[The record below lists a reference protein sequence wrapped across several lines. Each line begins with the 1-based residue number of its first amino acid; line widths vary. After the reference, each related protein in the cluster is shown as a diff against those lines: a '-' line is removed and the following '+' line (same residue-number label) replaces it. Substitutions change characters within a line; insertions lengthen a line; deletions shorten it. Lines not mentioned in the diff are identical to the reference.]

1 MPFDAIE
8 YINTPRWLTSRLGL
22 ERIRELLDRLGRPQ
36 DRLKFVH
43 VAGTNGKGSTCAFT
57 ASILAEAGFKTG
69 LFTSP
74 YVETFHE
81 RIRVNGRNISDEDL
95 TAATLRVRECAE
107 AMEAEGGEH
116 PTEFELMTAVAL
128 VHFAHAGCDI
138 VVLEVGLGGRLD
150 STNVIAAP
158 EVAAIVSI
166 ALDHTNLLGN
176 TLAEIAH
183 EKAGIVKAGS
193 TVVSWPQEPSAM
205 EVVEDAV
212 RRVGDKLVVPDFSML
227 SVGKVVGGAALLTCG
242 TALEHEGHAPCSDS
256 PRCAAELRAEHAAPT
271 QKLQASSSID
281 AGFGGRMPRAV
292 PHEPNVPSGTF
303 VRAQDCLS
311 TEVPPH
317 ALERTGQLNSWHSH
331 ESQPEQPSLVRRVPE
346 SAVIVMMPAVAVV
359 ILVVAVIVIIVNALT
374 ICFLSTRPIE
384 AVLGAFGFLAVDQR
398 QGRRRLERAP
408 DHLEQLDE
416 VHRRFRL
423 RENKICVVGARKRRL
438 QFGEEHLGSERA
450 HEALLANDLE
460 HALGGLGE
468 PGHLDV
474 GEAVTEG
481 GAMGRVHK
489 RVRLNRGNN
498 RRRFLQRANGAH
510 ELGRSRSA
518 ALHRAPRHRVEQ
530 HLRRTD
536 RVFLAGDVAHDV
548 LSLEGTRVE
557 HVLQGNRR
565 LDEPEVAHRGDR
577 AELARETR
585 RRCGEVDEHRP
596 GIRRLNEPAFVE
608 VRILKRRLR
617 GAEGDDGGGIVDVDA
632 ALEAGVRQAHG
643 DLVVK
648 ILVSQKYVAH

>member
-128 VHFAHAGCDI
+128 VHFAHVGCDI

-183 EKAGIVKAGS
+183 EKAGIVKEGS

-205 EVVEDAV
+205 EVVEGAA
-212 RRVGDKLVVPDFSML
+212 RRAGDKLVVPDFSLL
-227 SVGKVVGGAALLTCG
+227 SVGKVTRGAALLTRG

-256 PRCAAELRAEHAAPT
+256 PRFAAELRAEHAVPA
-271 QKLQASSSID
+271 QKLQAGAEGGSTCEAGDPAREAPCSNSPRFAAELRAEPPARGRQVGAADDLGCGTAFEHAPHAQELQAGAGFD

-311 TEVPPH
+311 MAYAHRTPMSQVESGVPMRQFSYRGREY
-317 ALERTGQLNSWHSH
+317 ATRLLGSY
-331 ESQPEQPSLVRRVPE
+331 QPSNAAMAIEIAGALRERGWEIPDEAIVRGIAETRWPARFEVLDQPAGMPTVVIDGGHNPQGAGVLADSLWDVFPDKRPVFLVGILADKDYRSMLR
-346 SAVIVMMPAVAVV
+346 AVAPLASAFVCV
-359 ILVVAVIVIIVNALT
+359 TPPNPRALDAADLAEAIRE
-374 ICFLSTRPIE
+374 ICGE
-384 AVLGAFGFLAVDQR
+384 LGARATIEVAGGFDDAASAARKIAGSEGLICAFGSLYSIADVKAAFLRAVDS
-398 QGRRRLERAP
+398 
-408 DHLEQLDE
+408 
-416 VHRRFRL
+416 
-423 RENKICVVGARKRRL
+423 NSL
-438 QFGEEHLGSERA
+438 Q
-450 HEALLANDLE
+450 
-460 HALGGLGE
+460 
-468 PGHLDV
+468 P
-474 GEAVTEG
+474 
-481 GAMGRVHK
+481 
-489 RVRLNRGNN
+489 
-498 RRRFLQRANGAH
+498 
-510 ELGRSRSA
+510 
-518 ALHRAPRHRVEQ
+518 
-530 HLRRTD
+530 
-536 RVFLAGDVAHDV
+536 
-548 LSLEGTRVE
+548 
-557 HVLQGNRR
+557 
-565 LDEPEVAHRGDR
+565 
-577 AELARETR
+577 
-585 RRCGEVDEHRP
+585 
-596 GIRRLNEPAFVE
+596 
-608 VRILKRRLR
+608 
-617 GAEGDDGGGIVDVDA
+617 
-632 ALEAGVRQAHG
+632 
-643 DLVVK
+643 
-648 ILVSQKYVAH
+648 

>member
-95 TAATLRVRECAE
+95 AAATLRVRECAE

-128 VHFAHAGCDI
+128 VHFAHVGCDI

-183 EKAGIVKAGS
+183 EKAGIVKEGS

-205 EVVEDAV
+205 EVVEDAA
-212 RRVGDKLVVPDFSML
+212 RRAGDKLVVPDFSLL
-227 SVGKVVGGAALLTCG
+227 SVGKVVGVTCG
-242 TALEHEGHAPCSDS
+242 TALEHEGHTPCSDS
-256 PRCAAELRAEHAAPT
+256 PRFAAELRAEHAPHAQELQAGAEGGSTCETASGRGQHAPCSDSPRFAAELRAEHAVPA

-281 AGFGGRMPRAV
+281 AGFGGHMPRAV

-311 TEVPPH
+311 MAYAH
-317 ALERTGQLNSWHSH
+317 RTPM
-331 ESQPEQPSLVRRVPE
+331 SQVE
-346 SAVIVMMPAVAVV
+346 SAVPMRQFSYRGCEYTTRLLGSYQPSNAAMAIEIAGALRERGWEIPDEAIARGIAETRWPARFEVLDQPAGMPTVVIDGGHNPQGAGVLADSLRDVFPDKRPVFLVGILADKDYRSMLRAVAPLASAFVCV
-359 ILVVAVIVIIVNALT
+359 TPPNPRALDAAD
-374 ICFLSTRPIE
+374 LAE
-384 AVLGAFGFLAVDQR
+384 AIRETCGELGA
-398 QGRRRLERAP
+398 RATI
-408 DHLEQLDE
+408 E
-416 VHRRFRL
+416 VAGDFDDAASA
-423 RENKICVVGARKRRL
+423 ARKIA
-438 QFGEEHLGSERA
+438 GSEGLICAFGSLYSIADVKAAFLRA
-450 HEALLANDLE
+450 ADSNS
-460 HALGGLGE
+460 
-468 PGHLDV
+468 
-474 GEAVTEG
+474 
-481 GAMGRVHK
+481 
-489 RVRLNRGNN
+489 
-498 RRRFLQRANGAH
+498 LQ
-510 ELGRSRSA
+510 
-518 ALHRAPRHRVEQ
+518 P
-530 HLRRTD
+530 
-536 RVFLAGDVAHDV
+536 
-548 LSLEGTRVE
+548 
-557 HVLQGNRR
+557 
-565 LDEPEVAHRGDR
+565 
-577 AELARETR
+577 
-585 RRCGEVDEHRP
+585 
-596 GIRRLNEPAFVE
+596 
-608 VRILKRRLR
+608 
-617 GAEGDDGGGIVDVDA
+617 
-632 ALEAGVRQAHG
+632 
-643 DLVVK
+643 
-648 ILVSQKYVAH
+648 

>member
-81 RIRVNGRNISDEDL
+81 RIRVNGRNISDEGL

-128 VHFAHAGCDI
+128 VHFAHVGCDI

-183 EKAGIVKAGS
+183 EKAGIVKEGS

-205 EVVEDAV
+205 EVVEDAA
-212 RRVGDKLVVPDFSML
+212 RRVGDKLVVPDFSLL
-227 SVGKVVGGAALLTCG
+227 SVGKVTRGAALLTRG
-242 TALEHEGHAPCSDS
+242 TALEHEGHTPCSDSPRCAAELRAEHAPHAQELQVGVEGDSTCETASERGQHAPCSDS
-256 PRCAAELRAEHAAPT
+256 PRCAAELRAEHVAPA
-271 QKLQASSSID
+271 QKLQVSSSID

-311 TEVPPH
+311 MAYAH
-317 ALERTGQLNSWHSH
+317 RTPM
-331 ESQPEQPSLVRRVPE
+331 SQIE
-346 SAVIVMMPAVAVV
+346 SAVPMRQFSYRGREYATRLLGSYQPSNAAMAIEIAGALREHGWEIPNEAIARGIAETRWSARFEVLDQPAGMPTVVIDGGHNPQGAGVLADSLRDVFPDKRPVFLVGILADKDYRSMLRAVAPLASAFVCV
-359 ILVVAVIVIIVNALT
+359 TPPNPRALDAADLAETIRETCDELGVRATVEIAGDFDGAVSAARRIAGSEGL
-374 ICFLSTRPIE
+374 IC
-384 AVLGAFGFLAVDQR
+384 AFGSLYSIADVKAAFL
-398 QGRRRLERAP
+398 RAA
-408 DHLEQLDE
+408 DS
-416 VHRRFRL
+416 
-423 RENKICVVGARKRRL
+423 NSL
-438 QFGEEHLGSERA
+438 QS
-450 HEALLANDLE
+450 
-460 HALGGLGE
+460 
-468 PGHLDV
+468 
-474 GEAVTEG
+474 
-481 GAMGRVHK
+481 
-489 RVRLNRGNN
+489 
-498 RRRFLQRANGAH
+498 
-510 ELGRSRSA
+510 
-518 ALHRAPRHRVEQ
+518 
-530 HLRRTD
+530 
-536 RVFLAGDVAHDV
+536 
-548 LSLEGTRVE
+548 
-557 HVLQGNRR
+557 
-565 LDEPEVAHRGDR
+565 
-577 AELARETR
+577 
-585 RRCGEVDEHRP
+585 
-596 GIRRLNEPAFVE
+596 
-608 VRILKRRLR
+608 
-617 GAEGDDGGGIVDVDA
+617 
-632 ALEAGVRQAHG
+632 
-643 DLVVK
+643 
-648 ILVSQKYVAH
+648 

>member
-128 VHFAHAGCDI
+128 VHFAHVGCDI

-183 EKAGIVKAGS
+183 EKAGIVKEGS

-205 EVVEDAV
+205 EVVEDAA
-212 RRVGDKLVVPDFSML
+212 RRAGDKLVVPDFSQL
-227 SVGKVVGGAALLTCG
+227 SVGKVTRGAALLTRG
-242 TALEHEGHAPCSDS
+242 TALEHEGHTPCSDS
-256 PRCAAELRAEHAAPT
+256 PRFAAELPAEHAPHAQELQTGAEGGLTCETASARGQHIPCSGSPRFAAELPAEHAVPA

-303 VRAQDCLS
+303 ARAQDCLS
-311 TEVPPH
+311 MAYAH
-317 ALERTGQLNSWHSH
+317 RTPM
-331 ESQPEQPSLVRRVPE
+331 SQVE
-346 SAVIVMMPAVAVV
+346 SAVPIRQFSYRGREYATRLLGSYQPSNAAMAIEIAGALRERGWEIPDEAIARGIAETRWPARFEVLDQPAGMPTVVIDGGHNPQGAGVLADSLRDVFPDKRPVFLVGILADKDYCSMLRAVAPLASAFVCV
-359 ILVVAVIVIIVNALT
+359 TPPNPRALDAAD
-374 ICFLSTRPIE
+374 LAE
-384 AVLGAFGFLAVDQR
+384 AIRETCGELGA
-398 QGRRRLERAP
+398 RATI
-408 DHLEQLDE
+408 E
-416 VHRRFRL
+416 VAGDFDDAASA
-423 RENKICVVGARKRRL
+423 ARKIA
-438 QFGEEHLGSERA
+438 GSEGLICAFGSLYSIADVKAAFLRA
-450 HEALLANDLE
+450 ADSNS
-460 HALGGLGE
+460 
-468 PGHLDV
+468 
-474 GEAVTEG
+474 
-481 GAMGRVHK
+481 
-489 RVRLNRGNN
+489 
-498 RRRFLQRANGAH
+498 LQ
-510 ELGRSRSA
+510 
-518 ALHRAPRHRVEQ
+518 P
-530 HLRRTD
+530 
-536 RVFLAGDVAHDV
+536 
-548 LSLEGTRVE
+548 
-557 HVLQGNRR
+557 
-565 LDEPEVAHRGDR
+565 
-577 AELARETR
+577 
-585 RRCGEVDEHRP
+585 
-596 GIRRLNEPAFVE
+596 
-608 VRILKRRLR
+608 
-617 GAEGDDGGGIVDVDA
+617 
-632 ALEAGVRQAHG
+632 
-643 DLVVK
+643 
-648 ILVSQKYVAH
+648 

>member
-81 RIRVNGRNISDEDL
+81 RIRVNGRNILDEDL

-128 VHFAHAGCDI
+128 VHFAHVGCDI

-183 EKAGIVKAGS
+183 EKAGIVKKGS
-193 TVVSWPQEPSAM
+193 TVASWPQEPSAM
-205 EVVEDAV
+205 EVVEDAA
-212 RRVGDKLVVPDFSML
+212 RRAGDKLVVPDFSLL
-227 SVGKVVGGAALLTCG
+227 SVGKVTRGAALLTRG
-242 TALEHEGHAPCSDS
+242 TALEHEGHTPCSDS
-256 PRCAAELRAEHAAPT
+256 PRFAAELRAEHAPHA
-271 QKLQASSSID
+271 QELQAGAEGGSTCEAGDPAREAPCSNSPRFAAELRAEPPARGRQVGAADDLGCGTAFEHAPHAQELQAGAGFD

-311 TEVPPH
+311 MAYAHRTPMSQVESGVPMRQFSYRGREY
-317 ALERTGQLNSWHSH
+317 ATRLLGSY
-331 ESQPEQPSLVRRVPE
+331 QPSNAAMAIEIAGALRERGWEIPDEAIVRGIAEPRGPARFEVLDQPAGMPTVVIDGGHNPQGAGVLADSLWDVFPDKRPVFLVGILADKDYRSMLR
-346 SAVIVMMPAVAVV
+346 AVAPLASAFVCV
-359 ILVVAVIVIIVNALT
+359 TPPNPRALDAAD
-374 ICFLSTRPIE
+374 LAE
-384 AVLGAFGFLAVDQR
+384 AIRETCGELGARATIEVAGDFDDAVS
-398 QGRRRLERAP
+398 A
-408 DHLEQLDE
+408 
-416 VHRRFRL
+416 
-423 RENKICVVGARKRRL
+423 ARKIA
-438 QFGEEHLGSERA
+438 GSEGLICAFGSLYSIADVKAAFLRA
-450 HEALLANDLE
+450 ADS
-460 HALGGLGE
+460 
-468 PGHLDV
+468 DS
-474 GEAVTEG
+474 
-481 GAMGRVHK
+481 
-489 RVRLNRGNN
+489 
-498 RRRFLQRANGAH
+498 LQ
-510 ELGRSRSA
+510 
-518 ALHRAPRHRVEQ
+518 P
-530 HLRRTD
+530 
-536 RVFLAGDVAHDV
+536 
-548 LSLEGTRVE
+548 
-557 HVLQGNRR
+557 
-565 LDEPEVAHRGDR
+565 
-577 AELARETR
+577 
-585 RRCGEVDEHRP
+585 
-596 GIRRLNEPAFVE
+596 
-608 VRILKRRLR
+608 
-617 GAEGDDGGGIVDVDA
+617 
-632 ALEAGVRQAHG
+632 
-643 DLVVK
+643 
-648 ILVSQKYVAH
+648 

>member
-107 AMEAEGGEH
+107 AMEAGGGEH

-128 VHFAHAGCDI
+128 VHFAHVGCDI

-183 EKAGIVKAGS
+183 EKAGIVKKGS

-205 EVVEDAV
+205 EVVEDAA
-212 RRVGDKLVVPDFSML
+212 RRAGDKLVVPDFSQL
-227 SVGKVVGGAALLTCG
+227 SVGKVVGVTCG
-242 TALEHEGHAPCSDS
+242 TALGHEGHTPCSDS
-256 PRCAAELRAEHAAPT
+256 PRCAAELRAEHAPHAQELQAGAEGGLTCETASARGQHTPCSDSPRFAAELRAEHVVPA

-292 PHEPNVPSGTF
+292 PHEPNGPPDTF
-303 VRAQDCLS
+303 VRAQDRLDMS
-311 TEVPPH
+311 YAH
-317 ALERTGQLNSWHSH
+317 RTPMSQV
-331 ESQPEQPSLVRRVPE
+331 ESGVMRQFSYRGREYATRLLGSYQPSNVAMAIEIAGALRERGWEIPDEAIARGIAETRWPARFEVLDQPAGMPTVVIDGGHNPQGAGVLADSLRDVFPDKRPVFLVGILADKDYRSMLR
-346 SAVIVMMPAVAVV
+346 AVAPLASAFVCV
-359 ILVVAVIVIIVNALT
+359 TPPNPRALDAADLAET
-374 ICFLSTRPIE
+374 IRETCGE
-384 AVLGAFGFLAVDQR
+384 LGA
-398 QGRRRLERAP
+398 RATI
-408 DHLEQLDE
+408 E
-416 VHRRFRL
+416 VAGDFDDAASA
-423 RENKICVVGARKRRL
+423 ARKIA
-438 QFGEEHLGSERA
+438 GSEGLICAFGSLYSIADVKAAFLRA
-450 HEALLANDLE
+450 ADSNS
-460 HALGGLGE
+460 
-468 PGHLDV
+468 
-474 GEAVTEG
+474 
-481 GAMGRVHK
+481 
-489 RVRLNRGNN
+489 
-498 RRRFLQRANGAH
+498 LQ
-510 ELGRSRSA
+510 
-518 ALHRAPRHRVEQ
+518 P
-530 HLRRTD
+530 
-536 RVFLAGDVAHDV
+536 
-548 LSLEGTRVE
+548 
-557 HVLQGNRR
+557 
-565 LDEPEVAHRGDR
+565 
-577 AELARETR
+577 
-585 RRCGEVDEHRP
+585 
-596 GIRRLNEPAFVE
+596 
-608 VRILKRRLR
+608 
-617 GAEGDDGGGIVDVDA
+617 
-632 ALEAGVRQAHG
+632 
-643 DLVVK
+643 
-648 ILVSQKYVAH
+648 

>member
-128 VHFAHAGCDI
+128 VHFAHVGCDI

-183 EKAGIVKAGS
+183 EKAGIVKEGS
-193 TVVSWPQEPSAM
+193 TVVSWPQESSAM
-205 EVVEDAV
+205 EVVEDAA
-212 RRVGDKLVVPDFSML
+212 RRVGDKLVVPDFSLL
-227 SVGKVVGGAALLTCG
+227 SVGKVTRGAALLTRG
-242 TALEHEGHAPCSDS
+242 IALEHEGHTPCSDS
-256 PRCAAELRAEHAAPT
+256 PRYAAELRAEHAPHAQELQVGAKGSSTCEAGDLAREAPCSNSPRFAAELRAEPPARGRQAGSADDLGCGT
-271 QKLQASSSID
+271 AFEHAPHAQELQAGAGFD

-311 TEVPPH
+311 MAYAHQTPM
-317 ALERTGQLNSWHSH
+317 
-331 ESQPEQPSLVRRVPE
+331 SQVE
-346 SAVIVMMPAVAVV
+346 SAVPMRQFFYRGREYATRLLGSYQPSNAAMAIEIAGALRERGWEIPDEAIARGIAETRWPARFEVLDQPAGMPTVVIDGGHNPQGADVLADSLRDVFPDKRPVFLVGILADKDYRSMLRAVAPLASAFVCV
-359 ILVVAVIVIIVNALT
+359 TPPNPRALDAADLAETIRETCDELGVRATVEIAGDFDGAVSAARRIAGSEGL
-374 ICFLSTRPIE
+374 IC
-384 AVLGAFGFLAVDQR
+384 AFGSLYSIADVKAAFL
-398 QGRRRLERAP
+398 RAA
-408 DHLEQLDE
+408 DS
-416 VHRRFRL
+416 
-423 RENKICVVGARKRRL
+423 NSL
-438 QFGEEHLGSERA
+438 QS
-450 HEALLANDLE
+450 
-460 HALGGLGE
+460 
-468 PGHLDV
+468 
-474 GEAVTEG
+474 
-481 GAMGRVHK
+481 
-489 RVRLNRGNN
+489 
-498 RRRFLQRANGAH
+498 
-510 ELGRSRSA
+510 
-518 ALHRAPRHRVEQ
+518 
-530 HLRRTD
+530 
-536 RVFLAGDVAHDV
+536 
-548 LSLEGTRVE
+548 
-557 HVLQGNRR
+557 
-565 LDEPEVAHRGDR
+565 
-577 AELARETR
+577 
-585 RRCGEVDEHRP
+585 
-596 GIRRLNEPAFVE
+596 
-608 VRILKRRLR
+608 
-617 GAEGDDGGGIVDVDA
+617 
-632 ALEAGVRQAHG
+632 
-643 DLVVK
+643 
-648 ILVSQKYVAH
+648 

>member
-128 VHFAHAGCDI
+128 VHFAHVGCDI

-183 EKAGIVKAGS
+183 EKAGIVKEGS

-212 RRVGDKLVVPDFSML
+212 RRVGDKLVVPDFSRL
-227 SVGKVVGGAALLTCG
+227 SVGKVTRGAALLTCG
-242 TALEHEGHAPCSDS
+242 TALEHEGHTPCSDS
-256 PRCAAELRAEHAAPT
+256 PRFAAELRAEHAPHA
-271 QKLQASSSID
+271 QELQAGAEGGSACEAGNPARVAPCSNSPRYAAELRAEPPARGRQVGAADDLGCGTAFEHAPHAQELQAGAGFD
-281 AGFGGRMPRAV
+281 AGFGGRMLRAV

-311 TEVPPH
+311 MAYAH
-317 ALERTGQLNSWHSH
+317 RTPM
-331 ESQPEQPSLVRRVPE
+331 SQVEGTLPMRQFSYRGCEYATRLLGSYQPSNAAMAIEIAGALRERGWEIPDEAIARGIAETRWPARFEVLDQPAGMPTVVIDGGHNPQGAGVLADSLRDVFPDKRPVFLVGILADKDYRSMLR
-346 SAVIVMMPAVAVV
+346 AVAPLASAFVCV
-359 ILVVAVIVIIVNALT
+359 TPPNPRALDAADLAEAIRETCDELGVSATVEVAGDFDGAVSAARKIAGSEGL
-374 ICFLSTRPIE
+374 IC
-384 AVLGAFGFLAVDQR
+384 AFGSLYSIADVKAAFL
-398 QGRRRLERAP
+398 RAA
-408 DHLEQLDE
+408 DS
-416 VHRRFRL
+416 
-423 RENKICVVGARKRRL
+423 NSL
-438 QFGEEHLGSERA
+438 QS
-450 HEALLANDLE
+450 
-460 HALGGLGE
+460 
-468 PGHLDV
+468 
-474 GEAVTEG
+474 
-481 GAMGRVHK
+481 
-489 RVRLNRGNN
+489 
-498 RRRFLQRANGAH
+498 
-510 ELGRSRSA
+510 
-518 ALHRAPRHRVEQ
+518 
-530 HLRRTD
+530 
-536 RVFLAGDVAHDV
+536 
-548 LSLEGTRVE
+548 
-557 HVLQGNRR
+557 
-565 LDEPEVAHRGDR
+565 
-577 AELARETR
+577 
-585 RRCGEVDEHRP
+585 
-596 GIRRLNEPAFVE
+596 
-608 VRILKRRLR
+608 
-617 GAEGDDGGGIVDVDA
+617 
-632 ALEAGVRQAHG
+632 
-643 DLVVK
+643 
-648 ILVSQKYVAH
+648 

>member
-95 TAATLRVRECAE
+95 AAVTLRVRECAE

-128 VHFAHAGCDI
+128 VHFAHVGCDI

-183 EKAGIVKAGS
+183 EKAGIVKKGS

-205 EVVEDAV
+205 EVVEDAA
-212 RRVGDKLVVPDFSML
+212 RRAGDKLVVPDFSLL
-227 SVGKVVGGAALLTCG
+227 SVGKVARGAALLTCG
-242 TALEHEGHAPCSDS
+242 TALEHEGHTPCSDS
-256 PRCAAELRAEHAAPT
+256 PRFAAELRAEPPARGRQVGAADDLGCGTAFELAPHA
-271 QKLQASSSID
+271 QELQAGAGFD

-311 TEVPPH
+311 MAYAHQTLMLQVEGTLPMRQFSYRGREY
-317 ALERTGQLNSWHSH
+317 ATRLLGSY
-331 ESQPEQPSLVRRVPE
+331 QPSNAAMAIEIAGALRERGWEIPDEAIARGIAETRWPARFEVLDQPAGMPTVVIDGGHNPQGAGVLVDSLRDVFPDKRPVFLVGILADKDYR
-346 SAVIVMMPAVAVV
+346 SMLRAVAPLASAFVCV
-359 ILVVAVIVIIVNALT
+359 TPPNPRALDAAD
-374 ICFLSTRPIE
+374 LAE
-384 AVLGAFGFLAVDQR
+384 AIRETCGELGARATIEVAGDFDDAASAARKIAGSEGLICAFGSLYSIADVKAAFLRAVDS
-398 QGRRRLERAP
+398 
-408 DHLEQLDE
+408 
-416 VHRRFRL
+416 
-423 RENKICVVGARKRRL
+423 NSL
-438 QFGEEHLGSERA
+438 Q
-450 HEALLANDLE
+450 
-460 HALGGLGE
+460 
-468 PGHLDV
+468 P
-474 GEAVTEG
+474 
-481 GAMGRVHK
+481 
-489 RVRLNRGNN
+489 
-498 RRRFLQRANGAH
+498 
-510 ELGRSRSA
+510 
-518 ALHRAPRHRVEQ
+518 
-530 HLRRTD
+530 
-536 RVFLAGDVAHDV
+536 
-548 LSLEGTRVE
+548 
-557 HVLQGNRR
+557 
-565 LDEPEVAHRGDR
+565 
-577 AELARETR
+577 
-585 RRCGEVDEHRP
+585 
-596 GIRRLNEPAFVE
+596 
-608 VRILKRRLR
+608 
-617 GAEGDDGGGIVDVDA
+617 
-632 ALEAGVRQAHG
+632 
-643 DLVVK
+643 
-648 ILVSQKYVAH
+648 

>member
-128 VHFAHAGCDI
+128 VHFAHVGCDI

-183 EKAGIVKAGS
+183 EKAGIVKEGS

-212 RRVGDKLVVPDFSML
+212 RRVGDKLVVPDFSRL
-227 SVGKVVGGAALLTCG
+227 SVGKVTRGAAPLTRG
-242 TALEHEGHAPCSDS
+242 TALEHEGHTPCSDS
-256 PRCAAELRAEHAAPT
+256 PRYAAELRAEHAPRAQELQAGAEGGSTCETASGRGQHTPCSDSPRFAAELRAEHAAPT

-281 AGFGGRMPRAV
+281 VGFGGRMPRAV

-311 TEVPPH
+311 MAYAH
-317 ALERTGQLNSWHSH
+317 RTPV
-331 ESQPEQPSLVRRVPE
+331 SQVE
-346 SAVIVMMPAVAVV
+346 SAVPMRQFSYRGREYATRLLGSYQPSNAAMAIEIAGALRERGWEIPDEAIARGIAETRWPARFEVLDQPASMPTVVIDGGHNPQGAGVLADSLRDVFPGKRPVFLVGILADKDYRSMLRAVAPLASAFVCV
-359 ILVVAVIVIIVNALT
+359 TPPNPRALDAADLAETIRETCDELGVRATVEVAGDFDGAVSAARRIAGSEGL
-374 ICFLSTRPIE
+374 IC
-384 AVLGAFGFLAVDQR
+384 AFGSLYSIADVKAAFL
-398 QGRRRLERAP
+398 RAA
-408 DHLEQLDE
+408 DSSS
-416 VHRRFRL
+416 
-423 RENKICVVGARKRRL
+423 L
-438 QFGEEHLGSERA
+438 QS
-450 HEALLANDLE
+450 
-460 HALGGLGE
+460 
-468 PGHLDV
+468 
-474 GEAVTEG
+474 
-481 GAMGRVHK
+481 
-489 RVRLNRGNN
+489 
-498 RRRFLQRANGAH
+498 
-510 ELGRSRSA
+510 
-518 ALHRAPRHRVEQ
+518 
-530 HLRRTD
+530 
-536 RVFLAGDVAHDV
+536 
-548 LSLEGTRVE
+548 
-557 HVLQGNRR
+557 
-565 LDEPEVAHRGDR
+565 
-577 AELARETR
+577 
-585 RRCGEVDEHRP
+585 
-596 GIRRLNEPAFVE
+596 
-608 VRILKRRLR
+608 
-617 GAEGDDGGGIVDVDA
+617 
-632 ALEAGVRQAHG
+632 
-643 DLVVK
+643 
-648 ILVSQKYVAH
+648 

>member
-81 RIRVNGRNISDEDL
+81 RIRVNGCNIPDEDL

-128 VHFAHAGCDI
+128 VHFAHVGCDI

-150 STNVIAAP
+150 STNVIVAP

-183 EKAGIVKAGS
+183 EKAGIVKEGS

-205 EVVEDAV
+205 EVVEDAA

-227 SVGKVVGGAALLTCG
+227 SVGKVTRGAALLTRG
-242 TALEHEGHAPCSDS
+242 TAPEHEGHAPCSDS
-256 PRCAAELRAEHAAPT
+256 PRFAVELRAEPPARGRQVGAADDLGCGTAFEHAPHA
-271 QKLQASSSID
+271 QELQAGAGFD
-281 AGFGGRMPRAV
+281 AGFDGRMPRAV

-311 TEVPPH
+311 MAYAH
-317 ALERTGQLNSWHSH
+317 RTPV
-331 ESQPEQPSLVRRVPE
+331 SQVE
-346 SAVIVMMPAVAVV
+346 SAVPMRQFSYRGCEYATRLLGSYQPSNAAMAIEIAGALRERGWEIPDEAIARGIAETRWPARFEVLDQPAGMPTVVIDGGHNPQGAGVLADSLRDVFPDKRPVFLVGILADKDYRSMLRAVAPLASAFVCV
-359 ILVVAVIVIIVNALT
+359 TPPNPRALDAADLAEAIRETCDELGVSATVEVAGDFGDAVSAARKIAGSEGL
-374 ICFLSTRPIE
+374 IC
-384 AVLGAFGFLAVDQR
+384 AFGSLYSIADVKAAFL
-398 QGRRRLERAP
+398 RAA
-408 DHLEQLDE
+408 DS
-416 VHRRFRL
+416 
-423 RENKICVVGARKRRL
+423 NSL
-438 QFGEEHLGSERA
+438 QS
-450 HEALLANDLE
+450 
-460 HALGGLGE
+460 
-468 PGHLDV
+468 
-474 GEAVTEG
+474 
-481 GAMGRVHK
+481 
-489 RVRLNRGNN
+489 
-498 RRRFLQRANGAH
+498 
-510 ELGRSRSA
+510 
-518 ALHRAPRHRVEQ
+518 
-530 HLRRTD
+530 
-536 RVFLAGDVAHDV
+536 
-548 LSLEGTRVE
+548 
-557 HVLQGNRR
+557 
-565 LDEPEVAHRGDR
+565 
-577 AELARETR
+577 
-585 RRCGEVDEHRP
+585 
-596 GIRRLNEPAFVE
+596 
-608 VRILKRRLR
+608 
-617 GAEGDDGGGIVDVDA
+617 
-632 ALEAGVRQAHG
+632 
-643 DLVVK
+643 
-648 ILVSQKYVAH
+648 

>member
-95 TAATLRVRECAE
+95 TAATLRVRDCAE

-128 VHFAHAGCDI
+128 VHFAHVGCDI

-183 EKAGIVKAGS
+183 EKAGIVKEGS

-205 EVVEDAV
+205 EVVEDAA
-212 RRVGDKLVVPDFSML
+212 RRVGDKLVVPDFSTL
-227 SVGKVVGGAALLTCG
+227 SVGKVTRGAALLTRG
-242 TALEHEGHAPCSDS
+242 TALEREGHTPCSDSPRYAAELRAEHAPHAQELQVGAEGDSTCETASERGQHAPCSDS
-256 PRCAAELRAEHAAPT
+256 PRCAAELRAEPPARGRQVGAADDLGCGTAFENAPHA
-271 QKLQASSSID
+271 QELQAGAGFD

-292 PHEPNVPSGTF
+292 PHEPNVPSDTF

-311 TEVPPH
+311 MAYAH
-317 ALERTGQLNSWHSH
+317 RTPMPQ
-331 ESQPEQPSLVRRVPE
+331 VE
-346 SAVIVMMPAVAVV
+346 SAVPMRQFSYRGREYATRLLGSYQPSNAAMAIEIAGALRERGWEIPDEAIARGIAETRWPARFEVLDQPAGMPTVVIDGGHNPQGAGVLADSLCDVFPDKRPVFLVGILADKDYRSMLRAVV
-359 ILVVAVIVIIVNALT
+359 PLASAFVCVTPPNSRALDAADLAEAIRETCDELGVCATVKVAGGFDGAVSAARRIAGSEGL
-374 ICFLSTRPIE
+374 IC
-384 AVLGAFGFLAVDQR
+384 AFGSLYSIADVKAAFL
-398 QGRRRLERAP
+398 RAA
-408 DHLEQLDE
+408 DS
-416 VHRRFRL
+416 
-423 RENKICVVGARKRRL
+423 NSL
-438 QFGEEHLGSERA
+438 QS
-450 HEALLANDLE
+450 
-460 HALGGLGE
+460 
-468 PGHLDV
+468 
-474 GEAVTEG
+474 
-481 GAMGRVHK
+481 
-489 RVRLNRGNN
+489 
-498 RRRFLQRANGAH
+498 
-510 ELGRSRSA
+510 
-518 ALHRAPRHRVEQ
+518 
-530 HLRRTD
+530 
-536 RVFLAGDVAHDV
+536 
-548 LSLEGTRVE
+548 
-557 HVLQGNRR
+557 
-565 LDEPEVAHRGDR
+565 
-577 AELARETR
+577 
-585 RRCGEVDEHRP
+585 
-596 GIRRLNEPAFVE
+596 
-608 VRILKRRLR
+608 
-617 GAEGDDGGGIVDVDA
+617 
-632 ALEAGVRQAHG
+632 
-643 DLVVK
+643 
-648 ILVSQKYVAH
+648 

>member
-95 TAATLRVRECAE
+95 TAATLCVRECAE

-128 VHFAHAGCDI
+128 VHFAHVGCDI

-183 EKAGIVKAGS
+183 EKAGIVKEGS

-205 EVVEDAV
+205 EVVEDAA
-212 RRVGDKLVVPDFSML
+212 RRAGDKLVVPDFSLL
-227 SVGKVVGGAALLTCG
+227 SVGKVTRGAALLTRG

-256 PRCAAELRAEHAAPT
+256 PRFAAELRAEHAVPA

-281 AGFGGRMPRAV
+281 A
-292 PHEPNVPSGTF
+292 H
-303 VRAQDCLS
+303 
-311 TEVPPH
+311 
-317 ALERTGQLNSWHSH
+317 RTPM
-331 ESQPEQPSLVRRVPE
+331 SQVE
-346 SAVIVMMPAVAVV
+346 SAVPMRQFSYRGREYATRLLGSYQPSNAAMAIEIAGALSERGWEIPDEAIARGIAETRWPARFEVLDQPAGMPTVVIDGGHNPQGAGVLADSLRDVFPDKRPVFLVGILADKDYRSMLRAVAPLASAFVCV
-359 ILVVAVIVIIVNALT
+359 TPPNPRALDAAD
-374 ICFLSTRPIE
+374 LAE
-384 AVLGAFGFLAVDQR
+384 AIRETCGELGA
-398 QGRRRLERAP
+398 RATI
-408 DHLEQLDE
+408 E
-416 VHRRFRL
+416 VAGDFDDAASA
-423 RENKICVVGARKRRL
+423 ARKIA
-438 QFGEEHLGSERA
+438 GSEGLICAFGSLYSIADVKAAFLRA
-450 HEALLANDLE
+450 ADSNS
-460 HALGGLGE
+460 
-468 PGHLDV
+468 
-474 GEAVTEG
+474 
-481 GAMGRVHK
+481 
-489 RVRLNRGNN
+489 
-498 RRRFLQRANGAH
+498 LQ
-510 ELGRSRSA
+510 
-518 ALHRAPRHRVEQ
+518 P
-530 HLRRTD
+530 
-536 RVFLAGDVAHDV
+536 
-548 LSLEGTRVE
+548 
-557 HVLQGNRR
+557 
-565 LDEPEVAHRGDR
+565 
-577 AELARETR
+577 
-585 RRCGEVDEHRP
+585 
-596 GIRRLNEPAFVE
+596 
-608 VRILKRRLR
+608 
-617 GAEGDDGGGIVDVDA
+617 
-632 ALEAGVRQAHG
+632 
-643 DLVVK
+643 
-648 ILVSQKYVAH
+648 

>member
-74 YVETFHE
+74 YVEAFHE

-128 VHFAHAGCDI
+128 VHFAHVGCDI

-183 EKAGIVKAGS
+183 EKAGIVKEGS

-205 EVVEDAV
+205 EVVEEAA
-212 RRVGDKLVVPDFSML
+212 RRVGDKFVVPDFSLL
-227 SVGKVVGGAALLTCG
+227 SVGKVTRGAALLTCG
-242 TALEHEGHAPCSDS
+242 TALEHEGHTPCSDS
-256 PRCAAELRAEHAAPT
+256 PRCAAELRAEHAPHAQELQAGAEGGSTCETASERGQHAPCSDSPRFAAELRAEHAVPA

-292 PHEPNVPSGTF
+292 PHEPNVLSGTF
-303 VRAQDCLS
+303 VRAQDRLDMS
-311 TEVPPH
+311 YAH
-317 ALERTGQLNSWHSH
+317 RTPMSQV
-331 ESQPEQPSLVRRVPE
+331 ESAAPMRQFSYRGREYAMRLLGSYQPSNAAMAIEIAGALRERGWEIPDEAIARGIAETRWPARFEVLDQPAGMPTVVIDGGHNPQGAGVLVDSLRDVFPDKRPVFLVGILADKDYR
-346 SAVIVMMPAVAVV
+346 SMLRAVAPMASAFVCV
-359 ILVVAVIVIIVNALT
+359 TPPNPRALDAADLAEAIRETCDELGVCTTVEVAGDFDDAVSAARKIAGPEGL
-374 ICFLSTRPIE
+374 IC
-384 AVLGAFGFLAVDQR
+384 AFGSLYSIADVKAAFL
-398 QGRRRLERAP
+398 RAA
-408 DHLEQLDE
+408 DS
-416 VHRRFRL
+416 
-423 RENKICVVGARKRRL
+423 NSL
-438 QFGEEHLGSERA
+438 Q
-450 HEALLANDLE
+450 
-460 HALGGLGE
+460 
-468 PGHLDV
+468 P
-474 GEAVTEG
+474 
-481 GAMGRVHK
+481 
-489 RVRLNRGNN
+489 
-498 RRRFLQRANGAH
+498 
-510 ELGRSRSA
+510 
-518 ALHRAPRHRVEQ
+518 
-530 HLRRTD
+530 
-536 RVFLAGDVAHDV
+536 
-548 LSLEGTRVE
+548 
-557 HVLQGNRR
+557 
-565 LDEPEVAHRGDR
+565 
-577 AELARETR
+577 
-585 RRCGEVDEHRP
+585 
-596 GIRRLNEPAFVE
+596 
-608 VRILKRRLR
+608 
-617 GAEGDDGGGIVDVDA
+617 
-632 ALEAGVRQAHG
+632 
-643 DLVVK
+643 
-648 ILVSQKYVAH
+648 

>member
-81 RIRVNGRNISDEDL
+81 RIRVSGCNISDEDL

-128 VHFAHAGCDI
+128 VHFAHVDCDI

-183 EKAGIVKAGS
+183 EKAGIVKKGS

-205 EVVEDAV
+205 EVVEDAA
-212 RRVGDKLVVPDFSML
+212 RRAGDKLVVPDFSQL
-227 SVGKVVGGAALLTCG
+227 SVGKVTRGAALLTCG

-256 PRCAAELRAEHAAPT
+256 PRFAAELRAEHAVPA

-281 AGFGGRMPRAV
+281 ARRIPM
-292 PHEPNVPSGTF
+292 
-303 VRAQDCLS
+303 
-311 TEVPPH
+311 
-317 ALERTGQLNSWHSH
+317 
-331 ESQPEQPSLVRRVPE
+331 SQVE
-346 SAVIVMMPAVAVV
+346 SAVPMRQFSYRGREYATRLLGSYQPSNAAMAIEIAGALCERGWEIPDEAIARGIAETRWPARFEVLDQPAGMPTVVIDGGHNPQGAGVLVDSLRDVFPDKRPVFLVGILADKDYRSMLRAVAPLASAFVCV
-359 ILVVAVIVIIVNALT
+359 TPPNPRALDAAD
-374 ICFLSTRPIE
+374 LAE
-384 AVLGAFGFLAVDQR
+384 AIRETCGELGARATVEVAGDFDDAASAARKIAGSEGLICAFGSLYSIADVKAAFLRAVDS
-398 QGRRRLERAP
+398 
-408 DHLEQLDE
+408 
-416 VHRRFRL
+416 
-423 RENKICVVGARKRRL
+423 NSL
-438 QFGEEHLGSERA
+438 Q
-450 HEALLANDLE
+450 
-460 HALGGLGE
+460 
-468 PGHLDV
+468 P
-474 GEAVTEG
+474 
-481 GAMGRVHK
+481 
-489 RVRLNRGNN
+489 
-498 RRRFLQRANGAH
+498 
-510 ELGRSRSA
+510 
-518 ALHRAPRHRVEQ
+518 
-530 HLRRTD
+530 
-536 RVFLAGDVAHDV
+536 
-548 LSLEGTRVE
+548 
-557 HVLQGNRR
+557 
-565 LDEPEVAHRGDR
+565 
-577 AELARETR
+577 
-585 RRCGEVDEHRP
+585 
-596 GIRRLNEPAFVE
+596 
-608 VRILKRRLR
+608 
-617 GAEGDDGGGIVDVDA
+617 
-632 ALEAGVRQAHG
+632 
-643 DLVVK
+643 
-648 ILVSQKYVAH
+648 

>member
-81 RIRVNGRNISDEDL
+81 RIRVNGYNISDEDL

-128 VHFAHAGCDI
+128 VHFAHVGCDI

-205 EVVEDAV
+205 EVVEDAA

-227 SVGKVVGGAALLTCG
+227 SVGKVTRGAALLTRG
-242 TALEHEGHAPCSDS
+242 TALEHEGHTPCSDS
-256 PRCAAELRAEHAAPT
+256 PRCAAELRAEHAPHAQELQVGAEGGSTCEAGDPAREAPCSGSPRCAAELRAEHVAPA
-271 QKLQASSSID
+271 QKLQVSSSID
-281 AGFGGRMPRAV
+281 DGFGGRMPRAV

-311 TEVPPH
+311 MAYAHQTPM
-317 ALERTGQLNSWHSH
+317 
-331 ESQPEQPSLVRRVPE
+331 SQVE
-346 SAVIVMMPAVAVV
+346 SAVPMRQFSYRGREYATWLLGSYQPSNAAMAIEIAGALRERGWEIPDEAIARGIAETRWPARFEVLDQPAGMPTVVIDGGHNPQGAGVLADSLRDVFPDKRPVFLVGILADKDYRSMLRAVAPLASTFVCV
-359 ILVVAVIVIIVNALT
+359 TPPNPRALDAADLAEAIRETCDELGVSATVKVAGDFDGAVSAARKIAGSEGL
-374 ICFLSTRPIE
+374 IC
-384 AVLGAFGFLAVDQR
+384 AFGSLYSIADVKAAFL
-398 QGRRRLERAP
+398 RAA
-408 DHLEQLDE
+408 DS
-416 VHRRFRL
+416 
-423 RENKICVVGARKRRL
+423 NSL
-438 QFGEEHLGSERA
+438 QS
-450 HEALLANDLE
+450 
-460 HALGGLGE
+460 
-468 PGHLDV
+468 
-474 GEAVTEG
+474 
-481 GAMGRVHK
+481 
-489 RVRLNRGNN
+489 
-498 RRRFLQRANGAH
+498 
-510 ELGRSRSA
+510 
-518 ALHRAPRHRVEQ
+518 
-530 HLRRTD
+530 
-536 RVFLAGDVAHDV
+536 
-548 LSLEGTRVE
+548 
-557 HVLQGNRR
+557 
-565 LDEPEVAHRGDR
+565 
-577 AELARETR
+577 
-585 RRCGEVDEHRP
+585 
-596 GIRRLNEPAFVE
+596 
-608 VRILKRRLR
+608 
-617 GAEGDDGGGIVDVDA
+617 
-632 ALEAGVRQAHG
+632 
-643 DLVVK
+643 
-648 ILVSQKYVAH
+648 

>member
-128 VHFAHAGCDI
+128 VHFAHVGCDI

-183 EKAGIVKAGS
+183 EKAGIVKKGS
-193 TVVSWPQEPSAM
+193 TVASWPQEPSAM
-205 EVVEDAV
+205 EVVEDAA
-212 RRVGDKLVVPDFSML
+212 RRAGDKLVVPDFSLL
-227 SVGKVVGGAALLTCG
+227 SVGKVTRGAALLTRG
-242 TALEHEGHAPCSDS
+242 TALEHEGHTPCSDS
-256 PRCAAELRAEHAAPT
+256 PRFAAELRAEPPARGRQVGAADDLGCGTAFEHAPHA
-271 QKLQASSSID
+271 QELQAGAGFD

-311 TEVPPH
+311 MAYAHRTPMSQVESGVPMRQFSYRGREY
-317 ALERTGQLNSWHSH
+317 ATRLLGSY
-331 ESQPEQPSLVRRVPE
+331 QPSNAAMAIEIAGALRERGWEIPDEAIVRGIAETRWPARFEVLDQPAGMPTVVIDGGHNPQGAGVLADSLWDVFPDKRPVFLVGILVDKDYRSMLR
-346 SAVIVMMPAVAVV
+346 AVAPLASAFVCV
-359 ILVVAVIVIIVNALT
+359 TPPNPRALDAAD
-374 ICFLSTRPIE
+374 LAE
-384 AVLGAFGFLAVDQR
+384 AIRETCGELGARATIEVAGDFDDAVS
-398 QGRRRLERAP
+398 A
-408 DHLEQLDE
+408 
-416 VHRRFRL
+416 
-423 RENKICVVGARKRRL
+423 ARKIA
-438 QFGEEHLGSERA
+438 GSEGLICAFGSLYSIADVKAAFLRA
-450 HEALLANDLE
+450 ADS
-460 HALGGLGE
+460 
-468 PGHLDV
+468 DS
-474 GEAVTEG
+474 
-481 GAMGRVHK
+481 
-489 RVRLNRGNN
+489 
-498 RRRFLQRANGAH
+498 LQ
-510 ELGRSRSA
+510 
-518 ALHRAPRHRVEQ
+518 P
-530 HLRRTD
+530 
-536 RVFLAGDVAHDV
+536 
-548 LSLEGTRVE
+548 
-557 HVLQGNRR
+557 
-565 LDEPEVAHRGDR
+565 
-577 AELARETR
+577 
-585 RRCGEVDEHRP
+585 
-596 GIRRLNEPAFVE
+596 
-608 VRILKRRLR
+608 
-617 GAEGDDGGGIVDVDA
+617 
-632 ALEAGVRQAHG
+632 
-643 DLVVK
+643 
-648 ILVSQKYVAH
+648 